1 ADNCKKM
8 AFAVRSLTKP
18 PIGILNR
25 RNQLA
30 TGTAI
35 AKSGYL
41 PRFITALSL
50 LALINMSVL
59 IEHLKSQFIIVF
71 SNVQLR
77 FRHASDPG

>member
-1 ADNCKKM
+1 KKM
-8 AFAVRSLTKP
+8 VFAVYSLIKP
-18 PIGILNR
+18 PISMLNR

-30 TGTAI
+30 TGTSI
-35 AKSGYL
+35 AKSGYR

-50 LALINMSVL
+50 LALISISVL
-59 IEHLKSQFIIVF
+59 IEHLKSQFIISF

>member
-8 AFAVRSLTKP
+8 AFAVRSLAKP
-18 PIGILNR
+18 PISIFNR

-50 LALINMSVL
+50 IALINISVL
-59 IEHLKSQFIIVF
+59 IEHLKS
-71 SNVQLR
+71 
-77 FRHASDPG
+77 